1 MSHKLKKHLPELQ
14 VLAKCRPRQRKRFIM
29 HAHKDL
35 INCISEVCTNT
46 LKGNVPLKPAQ
57 KKALVRYKR
66 HLRQVADKRNSNK
79 KRREILVQKGG
90 FIGALIGPLLS
101 TLFS

>member
-14 VLAKCRPRQRKRFIM
+14 VLAKCRPRQRTHFIKQ
-29 HAHKDL
+29 APKDL
-35 INCISEVCTNT
+35 INCISEVCSNT

-57 KKALVRYKR
+57 KRALARYKR
-66 HLRQVADKRNSNK
+66 NLRQVADKRNSNK

-101 TLFS
+101 TLLS

>member
-14 VLAKCRPRQRKRFIM
+14 VLAKCRPRQRKRFLK

-57 KKALVRYKR
+57 KKALVRYKGY
-66 HLRQVADKRNSNK
+66 LRQVADKRNSNK

-90 FIGALIGPLLS
+90 FIGALITPLLS
-101 TLFS
+101 ALFS